1 MKNGKKETKLEKSS
15 FFSCFLIFKYTV
27 LVGVPKNMP
36 DISKMHFNKLN
47 GMGTREEN
55 QELRIKREEAREQRP
70 IKPIKVWDIWNKGT
84 NEEGQ
89 RVELIQDKFRRNI
102 KEINEK
108 NT

>member
-1 MKNGKKETKLEKSS
+1 MKTKQEILDQT
-15 FFSCFLIFKYTV
+15 YMTV
-27 LVGVPKNMP
+27 KNLRQITGLGLARCQCIM
-36 DISKMHFNKLN
+36 
-47 GMGTREEN
+47 RE
-55 QELRIKREEAREQRP
+55 LREEAREQRT